1 MEIRSVSAILFMG
14 TPFGGEV
21 KLINWGEFPDLATVA
36 VLAGAFASVS
46 RRNHTYVSKIW
57 LTGWTMIVLHFAAFV
72 FVSAPGFWGSLAEL
86 VGIVALLW
94 AGILFMW
101 ASVPY
106 RKENSSRWMLGGV
119 LLSNT
124 IYIAVLTSLPPA
136 SWALTPLAILVGAVP
151 LAIAIAW
158 VRRFNHP
165 LRWSVTAMFGA
176 LSIFLVVF
184 QHRPGNGG
192 NLALNAVLFT
202 VYFGCCVHF
211 WYAYFRRTAGAFITI
226 AGFMAWALV
235 FVVGPSMAAYFP
247 QIVIESEAWN
257 LPKYVVAVGMIL
269 LLLEDQIEHNRHLA
283 LHDHLTA
290 LPNRRLFQDRLSNAL
305 ERARRSNAKA
315 ALLVVD
321 LDGFKKVNDTMGHHM
336 GDLVLK
342 HVATT
347 FSARVRRSD
356 TVARTGGDE
365 FSIVLEEP
373 TCLEDA
379 MNVGESLKQILNE
392 PLQLGGREV
401 HVGASVGIA
410 VFPEDA
416 KDMES
421 LCIAADLRMY
431 DAKSTTEHIVFTPSS
446 ASPSLNPQPQS
457 AFGGAE

>member
-1 MEIRSVSAILFMG
+1 MG
-14 TPFGGEV
+14 TLPGGGV
-21 KLINWGEFPDLATVA
+21 NLVNWGELPDLATVA
-36 VLAGAFASVS
+36 VLAGAFASVA

-57 LTGWTMIVLHFAAFV
+57 LTGWTMIVLHFAAFL
-72 FVSAPGFWGSLAEL
+72 FLTAPGVWGTLAGL

-106 RKENSSRWMLGGV
+106 RKENSSRWMLAGV
-119 LLSNT
+119 LLANT
-124 IYIAVLTSLPPA
+124 IYISILTSIPAA
-136 SWALTPLAILVGAVP
+136 SWALTPVAILVGAVP

-158 VRRFNHP
+158 MRRFNHP
-165 LRWSVTAMFGA
+165 LRWSVTALFCG
-176 LSIFLVVF
+176 LSLFLVIF
-184 QHRPGNGG
+184 QHRPGNGAD
-192 NLALNAVLFT
+192 LALNAVLFT

-211 WYAYFRRTAGAFITI
+211 WYAYFRGTAGAFITV
-226 AGFMAWALV
+226 AGFLAWASV
-235 FVVGPSMAAYFP
+235 FVVGPAMMAYFP

-305 ERARRSNAKA
+305 ERARRSEAKA

-342 HVATT
+342 HVAAT
-347 FSARVRRSD
+347 FSSRVRRSD

-373 TCLEDA
+373 TSLEDA
-379 MNVGESLKQILNE
+379 MHVSESLKQILNE
-392 PLQLGGREV
+392 PLKLDGREV

-410 VFPEDA
+410 IFPEDA

-431 DAKSTTEHIVFTPSS
+431 DAKSTTEHIVF
-446 ASPSLNPQPQS
+446 AAQQMSPVLNPQTQS
-457 AFGGAE
+457 SFGGAE